1 MKAPDFTATDEN
13 GTEVS
18 LKDFKGRKL
27 VLYFY
32 PKDNTP
38 GCTVQAKD
46 FTKMKSKFE
55 ALNCSILGVSK
66 DSGKKHLNFIAK
78 QNLNI
83 TLLSDE
89 DGALC
94 EKYNVW
100 VLKKLY
106 GREYMGIE
114 RTSFFI
120 NEKGI
125 IEKIWKKVKVKD
137 HISQVLCAVKDIEEE
152 K

>member
-1 MKAPDFTATDEN
+1 MLKTNIPKVNMPKVNMKAPDFTATDEN
-13 GTEVS
+13 GAEIS
-18 LKDFKGRKL
+18 LKDFKGKKL

-38 GCTVQAKD
+38 GCTLQAKD
-46 FTKMKSKFE
+46 FTEMRSEFE

-66 DSGKKHLNFIAK
+66 DSCKKHLNFIAK

-89 DGALC
+89 DGSLC

-100 VLKKLY
+100 VLKK
-106 GREYMGIE
+106 RP
-114 RTSFFI
+114 
-120 NEKGI
+120 
-125 IEKIWKKVKVKD
+125 D
-137 HISQVLCAVKDIEEE
+137 SQ
-152 K
+152 